1 MPFAQAQSIPLR
13 LEIASN
19 VAPDPEEAMKK
30 FLARQ
35 KQGRLGTP
43 QEIAKLAVFLA
54 SDEAP
59 YMTGCELIIDGG
71 WMLG

>member
-1 MPFAQAQSIPLR
+1 
-13 LEIASN
+13 
-19 VAPDPEEAMKK
+19 MKN

-35 KQGRLGTP
+35 KQGRLGRP
-43 QEIAKLAVFLA
+43 DEIAKLSVFLA

-59 YMTGCELIIDGG
+59 YMTGCEHIIDGG